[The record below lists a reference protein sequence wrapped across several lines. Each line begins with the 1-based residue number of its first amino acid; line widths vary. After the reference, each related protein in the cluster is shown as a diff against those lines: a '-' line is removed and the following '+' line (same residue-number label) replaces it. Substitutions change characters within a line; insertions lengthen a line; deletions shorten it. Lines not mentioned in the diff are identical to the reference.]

1 VDSTQLHVLA
11 GVLCDREG
19 RVLLAE
25 RPAGKHLAGMWEFP
39 GGKREP
45 GEAPLEALA
54 RELDEE
60 LGIALVEAA
69 PLIRV
74 PWRYHERALLLDA
87 WRVTQWRGEPRSL
100 EGQGLQ
106 WSLPARADPA
116 TLAPADRAILQA
128 LRLPPHYLITPA
140 DVPLQE
146 RDTWFERIVH
156 AIQSG
161 ERLLQLRLPLWPHAA
176 VREFAAALL
185 PLAREH
191 GAQLLLNADV
201 EGALALDMGVHLT
214 GAQLAARRRQ
224 LPRCR
229 ATGKGSATGRGLR
242 HAVSRDGNRQPSG
255 RHAAGLGRFPDAGRS
270 RRYAGLCL
278 GWHVASAA
286 GAGARGRCAGRGG
299 DSRLLAYAS
308 ASCSDLSNWNSSR
321 YARGGLFGV
330 VFSMRA

>member
-1 VDSTQLHVLA
+1 MDSAQLHVLA
-11 GVLCDREG
+11 GVLRDREG

-45 GEAPLEALA
+45 GEAPLAALA

-74 PWRYHERALLLDA
+74 PWRYHERTLLLDA
-87 WRVTQWRGEPRSL
+87 WCVTQWRGEPRSL
-100 EGQGLQ
+100 EGQRLQ
-106 WSLPARADPA
+106 WSLPTRVDPA

-214 GAQLAARRRQ
+214 GAQLAALDGRPLPLQQTVGASCHDAAQ
-224 LPRCR
+224 LAKALQLGVDF
-229 ATGKGSATGRGLR
+229 ATLSPVMVTAS
-242 HAVSRDGNRQPSG
+242 HPDGIP
-255 RHAAGLGRFPDAGRS
+255 
-270 RRYAGLCL
+270 L
-278 GWHVASAA
+278 GWDHFQMLAEAAAMPVYALGGMSPAQLAQARAA
-286 GAGARGRCAGRGG
+286 GAQGVAGIRGFWPTPRRPA
-299 DSRLLAYAS
+299 AT
-308 ASCSDLSNWNSSR
+308 
-321 YARGGLFGV
+321 
-330 VFSMRA
+330 